1 MNLDCNVNYYACF
14 HRDFQFPG
22 GYGEEDYAEV
32 GKDARGPKKWQWQ
45 SHGGCGVQQLVAPA
59 ERKVPLRLR

>member
-32 GKDARGPKKWQWQ
+32 GKDARGPKKWQW
-45 SHGGCGVQQLVAPA
+45 
-59 ERKVPLRLR
+59 